1 MLSKSIFKQV
11 ATQSRVLLTS
21 QKAMMSTSNAGSL
34 NQFYIPNKPE
44 PVKFTPKDNKAKGM
58 QSNHRST
65 AWKLD
70 EIQKS
75 TEEHVV
81 FTWGATDP
89 ARKSAI
95 AIERGEGVYLFDY
108 NGKRYTD
115 MTSQAI
121 NNNLGYGIPEPIH
134 DAISK

>member
-1 MLSKSIFKQV
+1 
-11 ATQSRVLLTS
+11 
-21 QKAMMSTSNAGSL
+21 
-34 NQFYIPNKPE
+34 
-44 PVKFTPKDNKAKGM
+44 
-58 QSNHRST
+58 
-65 AWKLD
+65 
-70 EIQKS
+70 
-75 TEEHVV
+75 VV